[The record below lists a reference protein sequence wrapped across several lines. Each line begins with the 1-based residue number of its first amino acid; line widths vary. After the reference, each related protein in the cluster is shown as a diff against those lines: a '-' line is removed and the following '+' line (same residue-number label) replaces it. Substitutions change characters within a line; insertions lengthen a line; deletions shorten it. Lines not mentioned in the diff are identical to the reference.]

1 MYLMGQLKNF
11 FKLEIHKFLQVREA
25 KEVGQEEG
33 NKHYSGCRKYN
44 HWRITN
50 ANYMCLRFFNFYSCF

>member
-1 MYLMGQLKNF
+1 MLTFINKITEGMYLMGQLKNF

-33 NKHYSGCRKYN
+33 KKALF
-44 HWRITN
+44 W
-50 ANYMCLRFFNFYSCF
+50 L